1 MQRPETTNPIRERGR
16 SFLHLSL
23 WGGAAERNHL
33 EHASGGGARMRAE
46 KMASATGTCCCWGAV
61 ALGQLVLLLL
71 GAARAALALTEHYP
85 ALSLLKQE
93 LHRQQLQGQ
102 AGGCPQAPDWGEQ
115 YSAECDS
122 PLLHFH
128 ESDCELRGSSS
139 CESLLSLNAEKIL
152 SQAKS
157 LGEQKRFPFA
167 TDNDNT
173 NEDLAIAYVLI
184 GSGLYDE
191 AIRHFSTM
199 LQEDPELVSAIYGRG
214 IAYGKKGLHDINN
227 AELALYELSRVISLE
242 PDRPE
247 VFEQRAEILSPLGRI
262 SEALADLTKAIQLQP
277 SARLYRHRGTLYF
290 ISEDYATAHE
300 DFQRSLELNKNQ
312 PIAMLY
318 KGLTFFHRGLLKEAI
333 ESFKEALKQKADFI
347 DAYKSLGQAY
357 RELGNF
363 DAATE
368 SFQKALLLNQNHVQ
382 TLQLRGMMLYHHGS
396 LDEALKNFKRCLQLE
411 PYNEV
416 CQYMKGLSHVAM
428 GQFYEGIKA
437 QTKVMLND
445 PLPGQKASPEYLKV
459 KYLREYSRYLHAHLD
474 TPLTEYNVD
483 TDLPGNFKDHWAK
496 NLPFLIEDYEEQPGL
511 QPHIKDV
518 LFQNF
523 ESYKPAVQELVCVA
537 DHLGS
542 LMQYETPGFLPNKR
556 IHRAMGLAALEV
568 MQAVQRTWANS
579 KVRMNGKTRLM
590 QWRDMFDIAVKWR
603 RIADPDQPV
612 LWLDQM
618 PARSL
623 SRGFNNHIN
632 LIRGQ
637 VVNMRY
643 LEYFEKILHFI
654 KDRILV
660 YHGANNPKGLL
671 EVREALENVHKV
683 EDLLS
688 IMKFNSKT
696 RDGFTV
702 NTKVPSLKDQG
713 KEYDGFTITITGDKV
728 GNILFS
734 VETQTTEERTQLYH
748 AEIDALYK
756 DLTAKGKV
764 LILSAELGEADAVC
778 NLILSLVYYFYNL
791 MPLSR
796 GSSVIAYS
804 VIMGALMAS
813 GKEVAGKIPKGK
825 LVDFEAM
832 TAPGSEAFSKI
843 ARSWMNLQSI
853 SPSYKSLP
861 SVSETFPTL
870 RTMTEVLNADSSR
883 CLKKTI
889 VAV

>member
-1 MQRPETTNPIRERGR
+1 MAPAGCCCC
-16 SFLHLSL
+16 S
-23 WGGAAERNHL
+23 WGGAVA
-33 EHASGGGARMRAE
+33 AAGAAWR
-46 KMASATGTCCCWGAV
+46 
-61 ALGQLVLLLL
+61 VLLLL
-71 GAARAALALTEHYP
+71 LLLLGVLSAGPRLGALATEHYSP
-85 ALSLLKQE
+85 LSLLKQE
-93 LHRQQLQGQ
+93 LQHRQQQEAP
-102 AGGCPQAPDWGEQ
+102 AGGGGCSPQSRDWGDQ
-115 YSAECDS
+115 YSAECGES
-122 PLLHFH
+122 SFLNFH
-128 ESDCELRGSSS
+128 DSDCEPKGSPP
-139 CESLLSLNAEKIL
+139 CDSLLSLNTEKIL

-157 LGEQKRFPFA
+157 IAEQKRFPFA
-167 TDNDNT
+167 TDNDST
-173 NEDLAIAYVLI
+173 NEELAIAYVLI

-199 LQEDPELVSAIYGRG
+199 LQ
-214 IAYGKKGLHDINN
+214 
-227 AELALYELSRVISLE
+227 
-242 PDRPE
+242 
-247 VFEQRAEILSPLGRI
+247 ILSPLGRI
-262 SEALADLTKAIQLQP
+262 NEAVNDLTKAIQLQP

-300 DFQRSLELNKNQ
+300 DFQQSLELNKNQ

-333 ESFKEALKQKADFI
+333 ESFKEALKQKVDFI

-363 DAATE
+363 EAATE

-396 LDEALKNFKRCLQLE
+396 LQEALKNFKRCLQLE

-474 TPLTEYNVD
+474 TPLTEYNIDV
-483 TDLPGNFKDHWAK
+483 DLPGSFKDHWAK

-518 LFQNF
+518 LHQNF
-523 ESYKPAVQELVCVA
+523 ESYKPEVQELICVA
-537 DHLGS
+537 DRLGS

-568 MQAVQRTWANS
+568 MQAVQRTWTNS

-637 VVNMRY
+637 VINMRY

-671 EVREALENVHKV
+671 EVREALEKVHKV
-683 EDLLS
+683 EDLLP
-688 IMKFNSKT
+688 IMKQFNTKT
-696 RDGFTV
+696 KDGFTV

-764 LILSAELGEADAVC
+764 LILSSEFGEADAVC

-804 VIMGALMAS
+804 VIVGALMAS

-843 ARSWMNLQSI
+843 AKSWMNLKSI
-853 SPSYKSLP
+853 SPSYKTLP
-861 SVSETFPTL
+861 SVSETFPAL
-870 RTMTEVLNADSSR
+870 RSMIEVLNTDSSPR
-883 CLKKTI
+883 CLKKL
-889 VAV
+889 

>member
-1 MQRPETTNPIRERGR
+1 MRPG
-16 SFLHLSL
+16 
-23 WGGAAERNHL
+23 
-33 EHASGGGARMRAE
+33 
-46 KMASATGTCCCWGAV
+46 KMAPADGSGAV
-61 ALGQLVLLLL
+61 RLLWVSLAMLAVARTAL
-71 GAARAALALTEHYP
+71 
-85 ALSLLKQE
+85 ALSLLNQE
-93 LHRQQLQGQ
+93 LHRQRQGL
-102 AGGCPQAPDWGEQ
+102 AGGCTSAGEWTEQ

-122 PLLHFH
+122 SFLHFH
-128 ESDCELRGSSS
+128 ESDCDIGRSSS
-139 CESLLSLNAEKIL
+139 CESVLSLNTEKIL
-152 SQAKS
+152 SQAK
-157 LGEQKRFPFA
+157 LLAEQKRFPFA

-173 NEDLAIAYVLI
+173 NEELAIAYVLI
-184 GSGLYDE
+184 GNGLYDE
-191 AIRHFSTM
+191 AVRHFSTM
-199 LQEDPELVSAIYGRG
+199 LQEEPELVSAIYGRG
-214 IAYGKKGLHDINN
+214 IAYGKKGLHDMKN
-227 AELALYELSRVISLE
+227 AELALFELSRVISLE
-242 PDRPE
+242 PDHPE
-247 VFEQRAEILSPLGRI
+247 VYEQRAEILSPLGRI
-262 SEALADLTKAIQLQP
+262 SEALSDLTKAIQLQP

-300 DFQRSLELNKNQ
+300 DFQHSLELNRHQ

-382 TLQLRGMMLYHHGS
+382 TLQLKGMMLYHHGS
-396 LDEALKNFKRCLQLE
+396 LDEAIKNFKRCLQLE

-474 TPLTEYNVD
+474 TPLSEYNTD
-483 TDLPGNFKDHWAK
+483 IDLPGNFKDHWAK
-496 NLPFLIEDYEEQPGL
+496 SLPFLIENYEEQPGL

-523 ESYKPAVQELVCVA
+523 ESYKPDVQELICVA

-542 LMQYETPGFLPNKR
+542 MMQYETPGFLPNKR
-556 IHRAMGLAALEV
+556 IHRAMGLATLEV

-637 VVNMRY
+637 VINMRY

-671 EVREALENVHKV
+671 EVREALEKVHKV
-683 EDLLS
+683 EDLLP
-688 IMKFNSKT
+688 IMKQFNSKT

-713 KEYDGFTITITGDKV
+713 KEYDGFTITITGDKYVCYFQGFRV

-756 DLTAKGKV
+756 DLTAKGK
-764 LILSAELGEADAVC
+764 ILSAELG
-778 NLILSLVYYFYNL
+778 
-791 MPLSR
+791 
-796 GSSVIAYS
+796 
-804 VIMGALMAS
+804 
-813 GKEVAGKIPKGK
+813 

-843 ARSWMNLQSI
+843 ARSWMNLKSI

-861 SVSETFPTL
+861 SVSETLPTL
-870 RTMTEVLNADSSR
+870 RRMIEVLNTDSSH
-883 CLKKTI
+883 CIKKTI
-889 VAV
+889 VVV

>member
-1 MQRPETTNPIRERGR
+1 
-16 SFLHLSL
+16 
-23 WGGAAERNHL
+23 
-33 EHASGGGARMRAE
+33 
-46 KMASATGTCCCWGAV
+46 MAPAGFGCGCWGSLCAAV
-61 ALGQLVLLLL
+61 VRPLLLLL
-71 GAARAALALTEHYP
+71 GALACAQATEHYSP
-85 ALSLLKQE
+85 LSLLKQE
-93 LHRQQLQGQ
+93 LQHRQQQEAPAG
-102 AGGCPQAPDWGEQ
+102 GGCPQSGDWADQ
-115 YSAECDS
+115 YPECES
-122 PLLHFH
+122 SFLNFH
-128 ESDCELRGSSS
+128 ESDCELRGSAP
-139 CESLLSLNAEKIL
+139 CDSLLSLNTEKIL

-157 LGEQKRFPFA
+157 IAEQKRFPFA
-167 TDNDNT
+167 TDNDST
-173 NEDLAIAYVLI
+173 NEELAIAYVLV

-199 LQEDPELVSAIYGRG
+199 LQ
-214 IAYGKKGLHDINN
+214 
-227 AELALYELSRVISLE
+227 
-242 PDRPE
+242 
-247 VFEQRAEILSPLGRI
+247 ILSPLGRI
-262 SEALADLTKAIQLQP
+262 NEAVNDLTKAIQLQP

-300 DFQRSLELNKNQ
+300 DFQQSLELNRNQ
-312 PIAMLY
+312 PTAMLY

-333 ESFKEALKQKADFI
+333 EAFKEALKQKVDFI

-363 DAATE
+363 EAATE

-396 LDEALKNFKRCLQLE
+396 LQEALKNFKRCLQLE

-445 PLPGQKASPEYLKV
+445 PLPGQKASPEYLRV

-474 TPLTEYNVD
+474 TPLTEYNID
-483 TDLPGNFKDHWAK
+483 SDLPGSFKDHWAK
-496 NLPFLIEDYEEQPGL
+496 NLPFLIDGYEEQPGL
-511 QPHIKDV
+511 QPHIRDV
-518 LFQNF
+518 LHQNF
-523 ESYKPAVQELVCVA
+523 EGYKPEVQELICVA
-537 DHLGS
+537 DRLGS

-568 MQAVQRTWANS
+568 MQAVHRTWTNS
-579 KVRMNGKTRLM
+579 KVRMNGKTRLL

-618 PARSL
+618 PAPSL

-637 VVNMRY
+637 VINMRY

-671 EVREALENVHKV
+671 EVREALEKVHKV
-683 EDLLS
+683 EDLLP
-688 IMKFNSKT
+688 IMKFNTKT
-696 RDGFTV
+696 KDGFTV

-764 LILSAELGEADAVC
+764 LTLSAEFGEADAVC

-804 VIMGALMAS
+804 VIVGALMAS

-843 ARSWMNLQSI
+843 AKSWMNLKSI
-853 SPSYKSLP
+853 SPSYKTLP

-870 RTMTEVLNADSSR
+870 RSMIEVLNTDSTPR
-883 CLKKTI
+883 CLKKL
-889 VAV
+889 

>member
-1 MQRPETTNPIRERGR
+1 MAPAGRGCGCWG
-16 SFLHLSL
+16 SSGAGVVLSL
-23 WGGAAERNHL
+23 
-33 EHASGGGARMRAE
+33 
-46 KMASATGTCCCWGAV
+46 
-61 ALGQLVLLLL
+61 LLLL
-71 GAARAALALTEHYP
+71 GALACARATEYYSP
-85 ALSLLKQE
+85 LSLLKQE
-93 LHRQQLQGQ
+93 LQHRQHQEAPAG
-102 AGGCPQAPDWGEQ
+102 GGCPQSGDWADQ
-115 YSAECDS
+115 YPECES
-122 PLLHFH
+122 SFLNFH
-128 ESDCELRGSSS
+128 ESDCELRGSAP
-139 CESLLSLNAEKIL
+139 CDSLLSLNTEKIL

-157 LGEQKRFPFA
+157 IAEQKRFPFA
-167 TDNDNT
+167 TDSDST
-173 NEDLAIAYVLI
+173 NEELAIAYVLV

-199 LQEDPELVSAIYGRG
+199 LQEEPDLVSAIYGRG
-214 IAYGKKGLHDINN
+214 IAYGKKGLH
-227 AELALYELSRVISLE
+227 
-242 PDRPE
+242 
-247 VFEQRAEILSPLGRI
+247 
-262 SEALADLTKAIQLQP
+262 
-277 SARLYRHRGTLYF
+277 
-290 ISEDYATAHE
+290 
-300 DFQRSLELNKNQ
+300 
-312 PIAMLY
+312 
-318 KGLTFFHRGLLKEAI
+318 EAI
-333 ESFKEALKQKADFI
+333 EAFKEALKQKVDFI

-357 RELGNF
+357 SCSILRELGNF
-363 DAATE
+363 EAATE

-382 TLQLRGMMLYHHGS
+382 TLQLRGTMLYHHGS
-396 LDEALKNFKRCLQLE
+396 LQEALKNFKRCLQLE

-445 PLPGQKASPEYLKV
+445 PLPGQKASPEYLRV

-474 TPLTEYNVD
+474 TPLTEYNID
-483 TDLPGNFKDHWAK
+483 TDLPGSFKDHWAK
-496 NLPFLIEDYEEQPGL
+496 NLPFLIDGYEEQPGL

-518 LFQNF
+518 LHQNF
-523 ESYKPAVQELVCVA
+523 EGYKPEVQELICVA
-537 DHLGS
+537 DRLGS

-568 MQAVQRTWANS
+568 MQAVHRTWTNS

-637 VVNMRY
+637 VINMRY

-671 EVREALENVHKV
+671 EVREALEKVHKV
-683 EDLLS
+683 EDLLP
-688 IMKFNSKT
+688 IMKQFNTKT
-696 RDGFTV
+696 KDGFTV

-764 LILSAELGEADAVC
+764 LILSSEFGEADAVC

-804 VIMGALMAS
+804 VIVGALMAS

-843 ARSWMNLQSI
+843 AKSWMNLKSI
-853 SPSYKSLP
+853 SPSYKTLP

-870 RTMTEVLNADSSR
+870 RSMIEVLNTDSTPR
-883 CLKKTI
+883 CLKKL
-889 VAV
+889 

>member
-1 MQRPETTNPIRERGR
+1 MAPAGGLARG
-16 SFLHLSL
+16 L
-23 WGGAAERNHL
+23 WAPL
-33 EHASGGGARMRAE
+33 
-46 KMASATGTCCCWGAV
+46 AV
-61 ALGQLVLLLL
+61 LALL
-71 GAARAALALTEHYP
+71 ARAALALTERYP
-85 ALSLLKQE
+85 ALSLLQQE
-93 LHRQQLQGQ
+93 RHRQRHGP
-102 AGGCPQAPDWGEQ
+102 AGEWAEQ

-122 PLLHFH
+122 SFLHFH
-128 ESDCELRGSSS
+128 ESDCDIGGSSS
-139 CESLLSLNAEKIL
+139 CESMLSLNTEKIL
-152 SQAKS
+152 SQAK
-157 LGEQKRFPFA
+157 LLAEQKRFPFA

-173 NEDLAIAYVLI
+173 NEELAIAYVLI
-184 GSGLYDE
+184 GNGLYDE

-199 LQEDPELVSAIYGRG
+199 LQEEPELVSAIYGRG
-214 IAYGKKGLHDINN
+214 IAYGKKGLHDMKN
-227 AELALYELSRVISLE
+227 AELALFELSRVISLE
-242 PDRPE
+242 PDHPE

-262 SEALADLTKAIQLQP
+262 SEALSDLTKAIQLQP

-382 TLQLRGMMLYHHGS
+382 TLQLKGMMLYHHGS

-459 KYLREYSRYLHAHLD
+459 KYLR
-474 TPLTEYNVD
+474 
-483 TDLPGNFKDHWAK
+483 
-496 NLPFLIEDYEEQPGL
+496 
-511 QPHIKDV
+511 
-518 LFQNF
+518 
-523 ESYKPAVQELVCVA
+523 
-537 DHLGS
+537 
-542 LMQYETPGFLPNKR
+542 
-556 IHRAMGLAALEV
+556 AMGLATLEV

-637 VVNMRY
+637 VINMRY

-671 EVREALENVHKV
+671 EVREALEKVHKV
-683 EDLLS
+683 EDLLP
-688 IMKFNSKT
+688 IMKQFNSKT

-756 DLTAKGKV
+756 DLTAKGKI
-764 LILSAELGEADAVC
+764 LILSAELG
-778 NLILSLVYYFYNL
+778 
-791 MPLSR
+791 
-796 GSSVIAYS
+796 
-804 VIMGALMAS
+804 
-813 GKEVAGKIPKGK
+813 

-843 ARSWMNLQSI
+843 ARSWMNLKRILDFI
-853 SPSYKSLP
+853 SP
-861 SVSETFPTL
+861 
-870 RTMTEVLNADSSR
+870 EVWSNF
-883 CLKKTI
+883 
-889 VAV
+889 

>member
-1 MQRPETTNPIRERGR
+1 
-16 SFLHLSL
+16 
-23 WGGAAERNHL
+23 
-33 EHASGGGARMRAE
+33 
-46 KMASATGTCCCWGAV
+46 MASASGTCCRCCWGTV
-61 ALGQLVLLLL
+61 ALGLLLLL
-71 GAARAALALTEHYP
+71 GAARAALDLSEQYP

-93 LHRQQLQGQ
+93 RLRQQRQGQ

-139 CESLLSLNAEKIL
+139 CESLLSLNTEKIL

-157 LGEQKRFPFA
+157 LAEQKRFPFA

-312 PIAMLY
+312 PVAILY

-523 ESYKPAVQELVCVA
+523 ESYKPEVQELVCVA
-537 DHLGS
+537 DRLGS

-556 IHRAMGLAALEV
+556 MHRAMGLAALEV

-637 VVNMRY
+637 VINMRY

-683 EDLLS
+683 EDLLP

-861 SVSETFPTL
+861 SVSESFPTL
-870 RTMTEVLNADSSR
+870 RTMIEVLNADSSH
-883 CLKKTI
+883 CLKRTI

>member
-1 MQRPETTNPIRERGR
+1 
-16 SFLHLSL
+16 
-23 WGGAAERNHL
+23 
-33 EHASGGGARMRAE
+33 MRAE
-46 KMASATGTCCCWGAV
+46 KMASATGTCCRCCWGAV
-61 ALGQLVLLLL
+61 ALGLLVLL
-71 GAARAALALTEHYP
+71 GAARAALALTEQYP

-93 LHRQQLQGQ
+93 LHRQQRQGQ

-128 ESDCELRGSSS
+128 ELDCELRGSTS
-139 CESLLSLNAEKIL
+139 CESLLSLNTEKIL

-157 LGEQKRFPFA
+157 LAEQKRFPFA

-214 IAYGKKGLHDINN
+214 IAYGKKGLH
-227 AELALYELSRVISLE
+227 
-242 PDRPE
+242 
-247 VFEQRAEILSPLGRI
+247 
-262 SEALADLTKAIQLQP
+262 
-277 SARLYRHRGTLYF
+277 
-290 ISEDYATAHE
+290 
-300 DFQRSLELNKNQ
+300 
-312 PIAMLY
+312 
-318 KGLTFFHRGLLKEAI
+318 EAI

-523 ESYKPAVQELVCVA
+523 ESYKPEVQELVCVA
-537 DHLGS
+537 DRLGS

-637 VVNMRY
+637 VINMRY

-683 EDLLS
+683 EDLLP
-688 IMKFNSKT
+688 IMKQFNSKT

>member
-1 MQRPETTNPIRERGR
+1 MAPAVRGCGCGC
-16 SFLHLSL
+16 SGSL
-23 WGGAAERNHL
+23 GAA
-33 EHASGGGARMRAE
+33 
-46 KMASATGTCCCWGAV
+46 
-61 ALGQLVLLLL
+61 LVRPLLLLL
-71 GAARAALALTEHYP
+71 GALACARATEHYSP
-85 ALSLLKQE
+85 LSLLKQE
-93 LHRQQLQGQ
+93 LQHRQQQEAPAG
-102 AGGCPQAPDWGEQ
+102 GGCPQSGDWADQ
-115 YSAECDS
+115 YPECES
-122 PLLHFH
+122 SFLNFH
-128 ESDCELRGSSS
+128 ESDCELRGSAP
-139 CESLLSLNAEKIL
+139 CDSLLSLNTEKIL

-157 LGEQKRFPFA
+157 IAEQKRFPFA
-167 TDNDNT
+167 TDNDST
-173 NEDLAIAYVLI
+173 NEELAIAYVLV

-199 LQEDPELVSAIYGRG
+199 LQE
-214 IAYGKKGLHDINN
+214 
-227 AELALYELSRVISLE
+227 
-242 PDRPE
+242 
-247 VFEQRAEILSPLGRI
+247 
-262 SEALADLTKAIQLQP
+262 
-277 SARLYRHRGTLYF
+277 
-290 ISEDYATAHE
+290 
-300 DFQRSLELNKNQ
+300 
-312 PIAMLY
+312 
-318 KGLTFFHRGLLKEAI
+318 AI
-333 ESFKEALKQKADFI
+333 EAFKEALKQKVDFI

-363 DAATE
+363 EAATE

-382 TLQLRGMMLYHHGS
+382 TLQLRGVMLYHHGS
-396 LDEALKNFKRCLQLE
+396 LQEALKNFKRCLQLE

-445 PLPGQKASPEYLKV
+445 PLPGQKASPEYLRV

-474 TPLTEYNVD
+474 TPLTEYNID
-483 TDLPGNFKDHWAK
+483 SDLPGSFKDHWAK
-496 NLPFLIEDYEEQPGL
+496 NLPFLIDGYEEQPGL
-511 QPHIKDV
+511 QPHIRDV
-518 LFQNF
+518 LHQNF
-523 ESYKPAVQELVCVA
+523 EGYKPEVQELICVA
-537 DHLGS
+537 DRLGS

-568 MQAVQRTWANS
+568 MQAVHRTWTNS
-579 KVRMNGKTRLM
+579 KVRMNGKTRLL

-618 PARSL
+618 PAPSL

-637 VVNMRY
+637 VINMRY

-671 EVREALENVHKV
+671 EVREALEKVHKV
-683 EDLLS
+683 EDLLP
-688 IMKFNSKT
+688 IMKQFNTKT
-696 RDGFTV
+696 KDGFTV

-764 LILSAELGEADAVC
+764 LTLSAEFGEADAVC

-804 VIMGALMAS
+804 VIVGALMAS

-843 ARSWMNLQSI
+843 AKSWMNLKSI
-853 SPSYKSLP
+853 SPSYKTLP

-870 RTMTEVLNADSSR
+870 RSMIEVLNTDSTPR
-883 CLKKTI
+883 CLKKL
-889 VAV
+889 

>member
-1 MQRPETTNPIRERGR
+1 MAPAGCCCCCCC
-16 SFLHLSL
+16 F
-23 WGGAAERNHL
+23 WGGAVA
-33 EHASGGGARMRAE
+33 AAGAARR
-46 KMASATGTCCCWGAV
+46 V
-61 ALGQLVLLLL
+61 LVLLLL
-71 GAARAALALTEHYP
+71 GVLSAGLRPGALATEHYSP
-85 ALSLLKQE
+85 LSLLKQE
-93 LHRQQLQGQ
+93 LQHRQQQEAP
-102 AGGCPQAPDWGEQ
+102 AGGGGCSPQSGDWGDQ
-115 YSAECDS
+115 YSAECGES
-122 PLLHFH
+122 SFLNFH
-128 ESDCELRGSSS
+128 DSDCEPKGSSP
-139 CESLLSLNAEKIL
+139 CDSLLSLNTEKIL

-157 LGEQKRFPFA
+157 IAEQKRFPFA
-167 TDNDNT
+167 TDNDST
-173 NEDLAIAYVLI
+173 NEELAIAYVLI

-199 LQEDPELVSAIYGRG
+199 LQE
-214 IAYGKKGLHDINN
+214 
-227 AELALYELSRVISLE
+227 
-242 PDRPE
+242 
-247 VFEQRAEILSPLGRI
+247 
-262 SEALADLTKAIQLQP
+262 
-277 SARLYRHRGTLYF
+277 
-290 ISEDYATAHE
+290 
-300 DFQRSLELNKNQ
+300 
-312 PIAMLY
+312 
-318 KGLTFFHRGLLKEAI
+318 AI
-333 ESFKEALKQKADFI
+333 ESFKEALKQKVDFI

-363 DAATE
+363 EAATE

-396 LDEALKNFKRCLQLE
+396 LQEALKNFKRCLQLE

-474 TPLTEYNVD
+474 TPLTEYNIDV
-483 TDLPGNFKDHWAK
+483 DLPGSFKDHWAK

-518 LFQNF
+518 LHQNF
-523 ESYKPAVQELVCVA
+523 ESYKPEVQELICVA
-537 DHLGS
+537 DRLGS

-568 MQAVQRTWANS
+568 MQAVQRTWTNS

-637 VVNMRY
+637 VINMRY

-671 EVREALENVHKV
+671 EVREALEKVHKV
-683 EDLLS
+683 EDLLP
-688 IMKFNSKT
+688 IMKQFNTKT
-696 RDGFTV
+696 KDGFTV

-764 LILSAELGEADAVC
+764 LILSSEFGEADAVC

-804 VIMGALMAS
+804 VIVGALMAS

-825 LVDFEAM
+825 VCWSGKGEMLGYVLSPNLWIFILRYTSYIDLQPSLCPPCLVTFLNVFLFQLVDFEAM
-832 TAPGSEAFSKI
+832 TAPGSEAFSKV
-843 ARSWMNLQSI
+843 AKSWMNLKSI
-853 SPSYKSLP
+853 SPSYKTLP

-870 RTMTEVLNADSSR
+870 RSMIEVLNTDSSPR
-883 CLKKTI
+883 CLKKL
-889 VAV
+889 